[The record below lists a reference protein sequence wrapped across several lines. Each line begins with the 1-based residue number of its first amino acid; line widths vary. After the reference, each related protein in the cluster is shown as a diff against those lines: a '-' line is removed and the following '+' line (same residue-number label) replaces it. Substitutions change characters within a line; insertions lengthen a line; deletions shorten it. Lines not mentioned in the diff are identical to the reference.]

1 MTEQKG
7 DMLRFSKDMSEAR
20 SAKPLVVQNIHKEYG
35 DRVVLNNVS
44 ISINTSDR
52 IALVGKNGSGKST
65 LMRIAAGLETSDKG
79 SVINP
84 GLRVGFLGQDFTLDN
99 EKSVYK
105 VATEGVSEFT
115 DLLQKFEQMSENYQS
130 NNSKF
135 VENYTRTLDILQRN
149 DAFKIPDRVSTVLK
163 NLGIDHDLKSK
174 VSTLSGGQIVRLAL
188 ARILISKPDILLL
201 DEPTNHLDLHAN
213 LWLRNFL
220 NSWDGGFVVV
230 SHDRDFL
237 NEVTKSTWELEEG
250 RIEQFGGN
258 YNFYKEQKGLKESAQ
273 EREVVRL
280 GKEVRKAKKKIEKEK
295 ERAAHSARRDLS
307 RNPEDLDRFRA
318 HYFKE
323 RAEKSAGRNKG
334 VSEDKHSELSE
345 QLRQSKRKIPQRISP
360 DMTESETH
368 KGKILFSA
376 KDISCSYGDNVVIE
390 QASINISFGDR
401 IALFGN
407 NGAGKSTL
415 ILGLIGSD
423 SVHVDGDLESSS
435 NINVQ
440 YMDQNY
446 RFVDRNKTV
455 LENMQNAAPSTNVDD
470 LRVHLARFLFRQ
482 GTDVTKM
489 ARVLSGGE
497 IARLALA
504 MISLQPIDLLILD
517 EPTNNLDVSSIEEV
531 ESVLSNFKGAILVVS
546 HDITFLKN
554 IGIQESYVV
563 ADKNLKHLISNPND
577 TDSFK
582 NELLSN
588 L

>member
-1 MTEQKG
+1 MSEQNTY
-7 DMLRFSKDMSEAR
+7 MLRFSKDMSEAR
-20 SAKPLVVQNIHKEYG
+20 SSKPLVVQNIHKEYG
-35 DRVVLNNVS
+35 DRMVLDNVS
-44 ISINTSDR
+44 ISINTGNR
-52 IALVGKNGSGKST
+52 VALVGKNGSGKST
-65 LMRIAAGLETSDKG
+65 LMKIVAGLETADKG
-79 SVINP
+79 SVVNP
-84 GLRVGFLGQDFTLDN
+84 GLRVGFLGQDFTLDDR
-99 EKSVYK
+99 KSVYE
-105 VATEGVSEFT
+105 VATEGVSEFR
-115 DLLQKFEQMSENYQS
+115 DLLNKFEQMSKNYHAEDPE
-130 NNSKF
+130 F
-135 VENYTRTLDILQRN
+135 VDNFTSILNILQAN
-149 DAFKIPDRVSTVLK
+149 DAFKIPDRVSNVLK
-163 NLGIDHDLKSK
+163 NLGINQDLNTKIA
-174 VSTLSGGQIVRLAL
+174 TLSGGQMVRLAL

-220 NSWDGGFVVV
+220 NSWDGGFIVV

-258 YNFYKEQKGLKESAQ
+258 YSFYKGQKGLKESAQ

-280 GKEVRKAKKKIEKEK
+280 SKEVRKAKKNIEKEK
-295 ERAAHSARRDLS
+295 ERVAHSARRDLS
-307 RNPEDLDRFRA
+307 KKPEDLDRFRA

-323 RAEKSAGRNKG
+323 RAEKSAGKSKG
-334 VSEDKHSELSE
+334 ISEDKHSELLD
-345 QLRQSKRKIPQRISP
+345 QLKQSKRKIPQRISP
-360 DMTESETH
+360 DVVESETH
-368 KGKILFSA
+368 KGKLLLSA
-376 KDISCSYGDNVVIE
+376 KDISCSYSDKTIIE
-390 QASINISFGDR
+390 NASINIFFGDR

-415 ILGLIGSD
+415 IQSLIGSE
-423 SVHVDGDLESSS
+423 SVKTAGNLESSP
-435 NINVQ
+435 NINIQ

-446 RFVDRNKTV
+446 RMVDRNRTV
-455 LENMQNAAPSTNVDD
+455 LENTQKAAPSVSAAD
-470 LRVHLARFLFRQ
+470 LRTHLAHFLFRE
-482 GTDVTKM
+482 GTEVSKP
-489 ARVLSGGE
+489 AKVLSGGE

-517 EPTNNLDVSSIEEV
+517 EPTNNLDVGSIEEI
-531 ESVLSNFKGAILVVS
+531 ESVLSSFKGAILVVS

-563 ADKNLKHLISNPND
+563 ADKNLRHLISNPHD

>member
-7 DMLRFSKDMSEAR
+7 DVLRFSKDMSEAR

-35 DRVVLNNVS
+35 DRVVLDNVS
-44 ISINTSDR
+44 ISINTGDR

-65 LMRIAAGLETSDKG
+65 LMRIVAGLETSDKG

-99 EKSVYK
+99 DKSVYK
-105 VATEGVSEFT
+105 VATEGVAEFT

-130 NNSKF
+130 NNSEF
-135 VENYTRTLDILQRN
+135 VENYTRILDILQRN

-163 NLGIDHDLKSK
+163 NLGIDHDLESK
-174 VSTLSGGQIVRLAL
+174 VSTLSGGQMVRLAL
-188 ARILISKPDILLL
+188 ARILISKPDILFL

-220 NSWDGGFVVV
+220 NSWEGGFVVV

-237 NEVTKSTWELEEG
+237 NEVTKSTWELDEG
-250 RIEQFGGN
+250 HIEQFGGN

-307 RNPEDLDRFRA
+307 KNPEDLDRFRA

-323 RAEKSAGRNKG
+323 RAEKSAGKNKG

-360 DMTESETH
+360 NMTESETH
-368 KGKILFSA
+368 KGKRLLSA
-376 KDISCSYGDNVVIE
+376 KDISCSYGDSVVIE
-390 QASINISFGDR
+390 QASINVSFGDR

-415 ILGLIGSD
+415 IQGLIGSD
-423 SVHVDGDLESSS
+423 SVHVDGDLESSP
-435 NINVQ
+435 NINIQ

-446 RFVDRNKTV
+446 RFVDRNRSV
-455 LENMQNAAPSTNVDD
+455 LENMQSAAPSTNVDD

-482 GTDVTKM
+482 GNDVTKM
-489 ARVLSGGE
+489 AKVLSGGE

-554 IGIQESYVV
+554 IGINESYVI
-563 ADKNLKHLISNPND
+563 ADGSLKHLISNPDN

-582 NELLSN
+582 KELLSN